1 MNKTLEEL
9 DMENWELLS
18 AVKHFREAYIKLR
31 EENKQLR
38 IQLKELQGGQNDRK

>member
-1 MNKTLEEL
+1 MNKELEEL
-9 DMENWELLS
+9 DMENWELRC

-38 IQLKELQGGQNDRK
+38 TQLQELQGVLNDRK

>member
-9 DMENWELLS
+9 DRENWELLRAMQYFRDS
-18 AVKHFREAYIKLR
+18 YTKVK

-38 IQLKELQGGQNDRK
+38 IQLQELQGVLNDRK